1 MTSVTAL
8 IFAVLGLVCGLL
20 TGPVMDRMPAKW
32 FCDYDE
38 TPDERHR
45 PPRLSVKQRIV
56 CTVILAA
63 VFAVL
68 EVRCGVGIKSI
79 ALCLFCLTMMMVAM
93 SDLKF
98 CIIPD
103 EFIIAGCVLSVTAAM
118 PHIMTA
124 PGFLNKLSPV
134 FGAAIGAGI
143 ILGINLLGRLLYKKD
158 ALGMGDLKLMVV
170 CGIACGAGGTLIA
183 LAIGIIAAALFFAVG
198 MAVKRIKQGDYL
210 PLGPFLVFGT
220 VFTLCFRPLVDSLI
234 VWYLSLI

>member
-1 MTSVTAL
+1 MMGIVTFIYA
-8 IFAVLGLVCGLL
+8 ALGLLCGLL
-20 TGPVMDRMPAKW
+20 IGPVMDRMPPKC

-38 TPDERHR
+38 TPDERHQ
-45 PPRLSVKQRIV
+45 PPRLSKKQRIV
-56 CTVILAA
+56 CAVILTV

-68 EVRCGVGIKSI
+68 EMRCGVGVQGI
-79 ALCLFCLTMMMVAM
+79 ALCLFCAVMVMVAM

-103 EFIIAGCVLSVTAAM
+103 ELIIAGCVFSVIAAM

-124 PGFLNKLSPV
+124 PGFVNKLSPV

-158 ALGMGDLKLMVV
+158 ALGMGDLKLMLV